1 MIFWLVLLSIVV
13 SLGLATYV
21 EKRFGDYSW
30 LFLVIAFLSFLVS
43 IIMLVVIIVDNT
55 NVDAY
60 VAENQMRYE
69 MLVYQYENDIYDN
82 DNDLGKR
89 DLMEDIQEWNEDLAY
104 YREAQDDFWV
114 GIFYPNVYDQFEF
127 IELK

>member
-1 MIFWLVLLSIVV
+1 MIFWLVLLLIVV
-13 SLGLATYV
+13 CLRLSD
-21 EKRFGDYSW
+21 RSW
-30 LFLVIAFLSFLVS
+30 LFLVMAFISLIAA
-43 IIMLVVIIVDNT
+43 IIMLMVIIVENT

-89 DLMEDIQEWNEDLAY
+89 DLMEDIQKWNEDLAY
-104 YREAQDDFWV
+104 NRKAQDDFWV

>member
-1 MIFWLVLLSIVV
+1 MLFWLVVLSIVV
-13 SLGLATYV
+13 CLGLAVYL
-21 EKRFGDYSW
+21 EKRFCDYSGP
-30 LFLVIAFLSFLVS
+30 FLVIAIIGFIVA
-43 IIMLVVIIVDNT
+43 IIMLIAIIVENT

-104 YREAQDDFWV
+104 HRKAQDDFWV
-114 GIFYPNVYDQFEF
+114 GIFHPNVYDQFEF

>member
-1 MIFWLVLLSIVV
+1 MLFWLVVLSIVV
-13 SLGLATYV
+13 FLGLAVYM
-21 EKRFGDYSW
+21 EKRFGDYSG
-30 LFLVIAFLSFLVS
+30 LFFVIAFLSFLVS
-43 IIMLVVIIVDNT
+43 FVMLVVIIVKNT

-60 VAENQMRYE
+60 VSENQMRYE

-89 DLMEDIQEWNEDLAY
+89 DLMEDIQKWNEDLAY
-104 YREAQDDFWV
+104 HRKAQDDFWV

>member
-13 SLGLATYV
+13 FLGLAVYM

-43 IIMLVVIIVDNT
+43 IIMLIVIIVNNT

-89 DLMEDIQEWNEDLAY
+89 DLMEDIQKWNEDLAY
-104 YREAQDDFWV
+104 RRKAQDDFWV
-114 GIFYPNVYDQFEF
+114 GIFYPNVHDQFEF